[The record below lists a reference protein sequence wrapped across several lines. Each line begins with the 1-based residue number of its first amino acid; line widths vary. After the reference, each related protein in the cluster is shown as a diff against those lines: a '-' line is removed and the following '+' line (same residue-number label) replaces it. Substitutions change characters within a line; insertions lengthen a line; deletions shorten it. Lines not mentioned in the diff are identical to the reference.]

1 MSARFTPLHIHSHYS
16 LLQALPKLPNL
27 VKAAKAQGC
36 EALALTDLGNL
47 YGTIEFIDVCR
58 KYEVKPIIGIEAYLP
73 DNGRILLYA
82 ENDGGY
88 RNLLKLVTKSY
99 TTEHEGRA
107 AMTRDM
113 LREHA
118 TGLIAV
124 VPCLHGEIPAALRA
138 HDEEKAK
145 RTLDDYLR
153 IFGKDNLFLELSM
166 HEELDGHEQ
175 TVEALV
181 AFALQF
187 DVPLVAGQETYYI
200 DRDDRLAWQTLR
212 KIENPQAVEENPMEE
227 DYAFRGAT
235 EMAELFEHYPQALEN
250 TLQISNRC
258 TVDLVLGTF
267 VFPTFPLPLN
277 KTADDVL
284 RELCMIG
291 MKARELEGKPEVLE
305 RLNYELGIIAFKGY
319 AMYFLVVE
327 DLIRF
332 SRENNIY
339 SNIRGS
345 VAGSMT
351 TYLLQITKIDP
362 LEYKIPFERFLNPER
377 PSAPDIDMDFADNRR
392 EEVINYARAKY
403 GVDHV
408 AQIGTFGTMLAR
420 GVVRD
425 VARALRYPYGLG
437 DRLAKEIPFGQQGFP
452 MTLDRAL
459 AENTELAKMYK
470 DEEETREIIDLGKKI
485 EGCAR
490 HVGVHAAGVVISPR
504 PLVQYAPLQ
513 LDPKGGK
520 IITQYDMYSVGE
532 DGVGLTKFDFLGIR
546 NLTILASAVGL
557 IEQIRGVKIDIEDIP
572 MDDKK
577 TFAMLARGETEGTF
591 QLNGAGMTK
600 WLVDLKPTTI
610 HDINAMVAL
619 YRPGPMQFIPD
630 YIKRKHNSFLIS
642 YLDPAI
648 EPILKQT
655 YGVLVYQDDLLMMAN
670 QIAGYTWGEVDK
682 FRKAVGKKIPEEMAK
697 QKEKFIEGCI
707 SHSNWSPKKA
717 HEVWAWI
724 EPFAA
729 YGFNK
734 AHSASYGRVAY
745 QTAYLKANY
754 PYEYMSSVLTAESGD
769 IETIS
774 IMVAECKRMNVP
786 ILAPDINDSLGDFSV
801 VTEQEQKF
809 PSQKILESSVISA
822 ELEQKLHSQKVL
834 GTPVLTAGQSSG
846 PDYFVQEVSAP
857 TAIRFGLYSIKNF
870 GQGIADSIIAERKL
884 NGPFISLAD
893 FLSRVSGQSLNKK
906 GLEALIQCGAL
917 DTLGERGAM
926 QHSIELLLQYHRD
939 AGKDASQDSLFA
951 SVESGPAELL
961 LPIAPFATMDQ
972 RLMWEKEL
980 LGLYVSGHPLDKFK
994 ERLSKRNMTLGE
1006 LKARVKPGMV
1016 TITGGMIE
1024 NVRVILTKKG
1034 DQMAFIKLADFDGS
1048 IEAVVFPK
1056 DYATHKDI
1064 IRVESC
1070 IVLKGTLNN
1079 RNGEYSIVADALKA
1093 L

>member
-16 LLQALPKLPNL
+16 LLQALPKLPDL

-36 EALALTDLGNL
+36 TALALTDLGNL
-47 YGTIEFIDVCR
+47 YGAIEFIDVCR
-58 KYEVKPIIGIEAYLP
+58 KYDVKPIIGIEAFLP
-73 DNGRILLYA
+73 DDARLLLYA
-82 ENDGGY
+82 ENDAGY

-107 AMTRDM
+107 TMTRDT

-118 TGLIAV
+118 AGLIAV

-138 HDEEKAK
+138 RDEEKAQ
-145 RTLDDYLR
+145 RTLSDYLS
-153 IFGKDNLFLELSM
+153 IFGKENLFLELSM

-175 TVEALV
+175 TVEVLT
-181 AFALQF
+181 AFAKKH
-187 DVPLVAGQETYYI
+187 DIPLVASQETYYI

-212 KIENPQAVEENPMEE
+212 KIGDPQAVEENPMEE
-227 DYAFRGAT
+227 DYAFRGAA
-235 EMAELFEHYPQALEN
+235 EMAELFELYPEALEN
-250 TLQISNRC
+250 SVKISDRC
-258 TVDLVLGTF
+258 TVELVLGTF
-267 VFPTFPLPLN
+267 VFPTFPLPPG

-284 RELCMIG
+284 RELCMVG
-291 MKARELEGKPEVLE
+291 MHARELVGKPEVLE
-305 RLNYELGIIAFKGY
+305 RLDYELGIIAFKGY

-377 PSAPDIDMDFADNRR
+377 PSAPDIDMDFADDRR
-392 EEVINYARAKY
+392 EEVINYAREKY
-403 GVDHV
+403 GADHV

-459 AENTELAKMYK
+459 AENTELAKMYNN
-470 DEEETREIIDLGKKI
+470 EEETREIIDLGKKI

-490 HVGVHAAGVVISPR
+490 HVGVHAAGVVISPN
-504 PLVQYAPLQ
+504 PLVEYAPLQ

-557 IEQIRGVKIDIEDIP
+557 IEKILGVKVDIEDIP
-572 MDDKK
+572 MNDKK
-577 TFAMLARGETEGTF
+577 TFEMLARGETEGTF

-600 WLVDLKPTTI
+600 WLIDLKPTTI

-707 SHSNWSPKKA
+707 HHSNWSPKKA

-754 PYEYMSSVLTAESGD
+754 PVEYMTAVLTAESGD

-786 ILAPDINDSLGDFSV
+786 ILSPDINESFGDFTV
-801 VTEQEQKF
+801 VTGQEQKF
-809 PSQKILESSVISA
+809 PSQKVLESPVRDT
-822 ELEQKLHSQKVL
+822 LH
-834 GTPVLTAGQSSG
+834 PSG
-846 PDYFVQEVSAP
+846 PDYFVQETFVPASS
-857 TAIRFGLYSIKNF
+857 AIRFGLYSIKNF
-870 GQGIADSIIAERKL
+870 GTGIADSIIAERQL

-917 DTLGERGAM
+917 DSLGERGTM

-951 SVESGPAELL
+951 GVDSGPADLL
-961 LPIAPFATMDQ
+961 LPIAPEATMDQ
-972 RLMWEKEL
+972 RLLWEKEL

-994 ERLSKRNMTLGE
+994 ERLAKRNMTLGQ

-1070 IVLKGTLNN
+1070 IVLKGKLNN